1 MGGNVSTSSPPSDAS
16 PTSNLASLSEEEF
29 KAQVRESADRFKK
42 MVQGN
47 KVFTIHDIILNT

>member
-47 KVFTIHDIILNT
+47 KVFTIHNRYL